1 MENELTEKRLHT
13 EEIFYGT
20 VLHVQRDTISLPNE
34 KNGIRE
40 VIRHVGAVCIAP
52 LTSDGKLVV
61 ERQFRYPIEQVITE
75 IPAGK
80 LNYAGEDRLSA
91 AQRELKE
98 ETGYTA
104 ERWTDMGL
112 YYPAPAYSDEKI
124 TMYLAEGL
132 HPGERHLDEDEFL
145 EVEEIPLE
153 ELVSQVADGTITDG
167 KTQVAVLKVAELLR
181 RRAEGEVSRS
191 ADPSLSGPAASDT
204 PAFSESLPEEEPASF
219 NIISVE
225 EETAEPGTS
234 DQSPAEPAEDQGF
247 TAKARRRISIDKA
260 KKIFTRSLIA
270 GIIIMVVG
278 GALNIPIIA
287 LPGLLLLI
295 FGVAVDLICCRCP
308 HCGKYLNKRS
318 SARECPYCGQYLRP
332 DGSKG

>member
-1 MENELTEKRLHT
+1 MENELIEKKLNT

-20 VLHVQRDTISLPNE
+20 VLHVQRDAVELPNGR
-34 KNGIRE
+34 NGIRE

-52 LTSDGKLVV
+52 LTDDGELVV
-61 ERQFRYPIEQVITE
+61 ERQYRYPIDQVITE

-80 LNYAGEDRLSA
+80 LNYAGEDRLAA

-104 ERWTDMGL
+104 ERWTDIGL

-132 HPGERHLDEDEFL
+132 HEGERKLDEDEFL
-145 EVEEIPLE
+145 DVVKVPLA
-153 ELVSQVADGTITDG
+153 ELVDQVAEGKITDG
-167 KTQVAVLKVAELLR
+167 KTQIAVLKTAEILK
-181 RRAEGEVSRS
+181 RRAQGERPA
-191 ADPSLSGPAASDT
+191 ADPEPAVSAVSSNFAILSVESEEPAENDEPAESSEPAAS
-204 PAFSESLPEEEPASF
+204 PEPDDGSAS
-219 NIISVE
+219 
-225 EETAEPGTS
+225 
-234 DQSPAEPAEDQGF
+234 QGF
-247 TAKARRRISIDKA
+247 FDKMRAKIDIDKA

-278 GALNIPIIA
+278 GAINIPIIA
-287 LPGLLLLI
+287 LPGLLLVI
-295 FGVAVDLICCRCP
+295 FGLAVDLICCRCP

-318 SARECPYCGQYLRP
+318 SGRECPYCGQYLRP
-332 DGSKG
+332 DGRPGK